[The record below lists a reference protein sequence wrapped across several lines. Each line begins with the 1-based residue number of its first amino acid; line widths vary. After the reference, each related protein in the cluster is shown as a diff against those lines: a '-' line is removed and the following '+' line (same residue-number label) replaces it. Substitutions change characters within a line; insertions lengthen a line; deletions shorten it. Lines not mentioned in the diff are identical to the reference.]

1 MLKNLKEKLK
11 KGITKKKITTIA
23 IFAVAVIIAIIA
35 IVVNQT
41 NEQSSK
47 RKKIIADGELARA
60 MTYDQFEDG
69 DEAVDGTDNVKFSA
83 FFLRD
88 VNNDGYA
95 EKIKGTCK
103 QIGKEDTL
111 YMEVNVQT
119 DGILKNAKIEV
130 DGKNFYL
137 ATTAPKDNE
146 LKDNYVGTNIKK
158 LEFNDMANGTQKLI
172 TGVVRSGD
180 YSYTSSK
187 ASAIGSNI
195 NNLSRNDNKIIFTGT
210 YVGSDGNEIQIN
222 KEINLQTDWYGTTSA
237 SISTSNSTYY
247 DIQNRQNEEDGTLTL
262 TAGIRTYENN
272 YQLNIKKNYVE
283 GTIPQLNGY
292 DPISVTSE
300 SSTDSFNYDETTRKF
315 TLTREGQ
322 VDTTGNITKA
332 ISRENTYTLKIVYPL
347 EAYKSLDSTVVT
359 IEIPVMTYY
368 EGYNNTNTE
377 FKNPYKSMTEL
388 VESLSNENEVT
399 DEEKKSAN
407 IYSEELAQKDIEY
420 AKQNSNYIIAIMHW
434 GDVNSSEISEYQRN
448 ITTFLVKNGVD
459 MILGS
464 HPSVVEPM
472 EIIQTEEGKNVLVAY
487 SLGNYISTL
496 KYANADVE
504 LILNI
509 QIAKSSDSD
518 KAILQK
524 VDYTPI
530 YVLDN
535 GTKAENR
542 FELTDMKKLAQDYA
556 NGDTSRI
563 SRKTYDSIISKLEK
577 LQSTV
582 NSK

>member
-1 MLKNLKEKLK
+1 MRNRRNTRKRNVVLDT
-11 KGITKKKITTIA
+11 ITNRNFII
-23 IFAVAVIIAIIA
+23 IVSILLAVIIVAEGVIQIRKYQDRKLLAKQAEELEKQTGEIFTAIENNLTNPSSDDETTVITRTARISAVGDILCQMDMIDDAKIDDGYDFSHMFTGISKFVKNSDIA
-35 IVVNQT
+35 IGTLET
-41 NEQSSK
+41 N
-47 RKKIIADGELARA
+47 
-60 MTYDQFEDG
+60 F
-69 DEAVDGTDNVKFSA
+69 
-83 FFLRD
+83 
-88 VNNDGYA
+88 
-95 EKIKGTCK
+95 
-103 QIGKEDTL
+103 
-111 YMEVNVQT
+111 
-119 DGILKNAKIEV
+119 V
-130 DGKNFYL
+130 DGKYSGVGKYNSPIEFLKAVKDSGIGLVSL
-137 ATTAPKDNE
+137 AHNHVLD
-146 LKDNYVGTNIKK
+146 Y
-158 LEFNDMANGTQKLI
+158 GTQGLETTISKIKEQNIEI
-172 TGVVRSGD
+172 TGI
-180 YSYTSSK
+180 K
-187 ASAIGSNI
+187 
-195 NNLSRNDNKIIFTGT
+195 NKVDEEKTKEQENSDFTG
-210 YVGSDGNEIQIN
+210 NI
-222 KEINLQTDWYGTTSA
+222 KEINGIKVAFLGYTYG
-237 SISTSNSTYY
+237 
-247 DIQNRQNEEDGTLTL
+247 
-262 TAGIRTYENN
+262 
-272 YQLNIKKNYVE
+272 
-283 GTIPQLNGY
+283 
-292 DPISVTSE
+292 
-300 SSTDSFNYDETTRKF
+300 
-315 TLTREGQ
+315 
-322 VDTTGNITKA
+322 
-332 ISRENTYTLKIVYPL
+332 
-347 EAYKSLDSTVVT
+347 
-359 IEIPVMTYY
+359 
-368 EGYNNTNTE
+368 
-377 FKNPYKSMTEL
+377 
-388 VESLSNENEVT
+388 LSNENEVT

-448 ITTFLVKNGVD
+448 ITAFLVENGVD

-518 KAILQK
+518 KAVLQK

-556 NGDTSRI
+556 NVDTSRI